1 MHEVDR
7 TGYHLAGISR
17 ARTLIRHL
25 IRKIENSLPASRGG
39 MKKSL
44 SSIAAVQAETL
55 LRIQNLER
63 IFSSVSSDRM
73 RNPAM
78 IGNASHVSQQDVRD
92 LLRFIEPNA
101 LVDCTKMRVGDA
113 GDGGYI
119 QAEDLVGVA
128 RAFSF
133 GIDTNDSWDVQM
145 TRLGVSVEQFD
156 YSIEHP
162 PSTAPMLRFHKLF
175 VSHEAGAGKITVP
188 ELLARHDDP
197 GDAPY
202 FLKIDIEGAEWD
214 IFDQLDCAHLARFSQ
229 IVCEF
234 HDLSRLGEASFHARA
249 KRVFAKINALF
260 ACIHVHGN
268 NCASLYNVLNIPVPD
283 VIEVSYVLRERHRV
297 CASNETFPTRL
308 DHPNSPER
316 PDILLGSFRF

>member
-1 MHEVDR
+1 MRGVAGAGHSL
-7 TGYHLAGISR
+7 TGISR
-17 ARTLIRHL
+17 ARTLIRRL
-25 IRKIENSLPASRGG
+25 LRKLANSLPASRGG

-44 SSIAAVQAETL
+44 SHIAETQAETL
-55 LRIQNLER
+55 RSIQNLER
-63 IFSSVSSDRM
+63 TFISFASERM
-73 RNPAM
+73 RNPALVDNAFSVAQQEVRNVLRM
-78 IGNASHVSQQDVRD
+78 ISPD
-92 LLRFIEPNA
+92 A
-101 LVDCTKMRVGDA
+101 LVDCAKVRVGDA

-119 QAEDLVGVA
+119 QAEDLAGVA

-145 TRLGVSVEQFD
+145 TRLGIPVEQFD
-156 YSIEHP
+156 YSINHP
-162 PSTAPMLRFHKLF
+162 PSTGPLLRFHKLF
-175 VSHEAGAGKITVP
+175 VSHEAGEGKITVS
-188 ELLARHDDP
+188 ELLARHGDS
-197 GDAPY
+197 GDATY

-214 IFDQLDCAHLARFSQ
+214 IFDQLSSAHLARFSQ

-234 HDLSRLGEASFHARA
+234 HDLSRLGEAGFRARA
-249 KRVFAKINALF
+249 ARVFAKLNALF

-268 NCASLYNVLNIPVPD
+268 NCAPLYNVLNIPVPD

-297 CASNETFPTRL
+297 CASDETFPSRL